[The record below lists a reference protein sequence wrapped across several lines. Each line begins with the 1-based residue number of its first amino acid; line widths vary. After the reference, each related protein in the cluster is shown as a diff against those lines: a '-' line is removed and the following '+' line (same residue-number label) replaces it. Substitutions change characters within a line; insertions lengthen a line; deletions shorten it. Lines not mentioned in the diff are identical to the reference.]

1 MENLK
6 NLIKKSGMTTTWY
19 MILMT
24 YLFLFTLIGYTTF
37 FYNNNFS
44 TNSESFEKIVRD
56 YGNNDKQKLVE
67 KLLKLDAENSQSSN
81 TLSSQA
87 FNVVLGAIVSFL
99 SSTLMLRGKK

>member
-1 MENLK
+1 MENFK

-19 MILMT
+19 MILMS

-44 TNSESFEKIVRD
+44 TNSGNFEKIVKD

-67 KLLKLDAENSQSSN
+67 TLLKIDSDDSRSSN
-81 TLSSQA
+81 AISSQA
-87 FNVVLGAIVSFL
+87 FNVILGAIVSFL
-99 SSTLMLRGKK
+99 SSTLIAKR